1 MSNIMSFIKEKSY
14 YFLGGTVLL
23 LIIIIAIGSCSN
35 KSNTYES
42 IEEKMV
48 SAAKEYY
55 STREK
60 SLPKTDGGSV
70 RVSISSLIDA
80 ELIDEIIDPND
91 SSNHCKGY
99 VEVTKVGKDYS
110 YLPFLTCKGN
120 YEPKYLNEKLK
131 ETKLD
136 EYGNG
141 LYEMEGEYVFR
152 GDDVKNYVSFNNQ
165 IWRIVKI
172 DSEGD
177 IKLVL
182 AEPLED
188 TYPWDT
194 AYNTEKESDVGITT
208 DYLHAS
214 IRKTLVDYYKTNFSK
229 DSKAKIVKK
238 DLCVGRYSI
247 SNAFSKD
254 VECAVKEEK
263 EKIGLLVASDVKNA
277 SLSEG
282 CKTLGNYEC
291 SNYNYL
297 SNDSFKTWL
306 LTASSDTT
314 YRAFQLYSTIDEST
328 ASNDKR
334 IAPVVYITGK
344 AVTNAGNGTIKK
356 PFIIK

>member
-1 MSNIMSFIKEKSY
+1 MSNLMSFIKEKSY

-23 LIIIIAIGSCSN
+23 LIIIIVIGSCSN

-42 IEEKMV
+42 LEEKMV
-48 SAAKEYY
+48 NAAKEYY

-60 SLPKTDGGSV
+60 SLPKTDAGSV
-70 RVSISSLIDA
+70 KVTIGSLIDA

-91 SSNHCKGY
+91 SSNSCTGY

-182 AEPLED
+182 GAPLED
-188 TYPWDT
+188 TYPWDE
-194 AYNTEKESDVGITT
+194 AYNSAEDDTVGITT
-208 DYLHAS
+208 DYLHTS
-214 IRKTLVDYYKTNFSK
+214 IRKTLVNYYKKNFSS
-229 DSKAKIVKK
+229 DSKAKIVAK
-238 DLCVGRYSI
+238 DLCVGKYVMSDQ
-247 SNAFSKD
+247 FSK
-254 VECAVKEEK
+254 VTECSVIKEK
-263 EKIGLLVASDVKNA
+263 EKIALLVATDYKNA
-277 SLSEG
+277 SLSNE
-282 CKTLGNYEC
+282 CLTLENNQC
-291 SNYNYL
+291 ANYNYL
-297 SNDSFKTWL
+297 AADGFATWL
-306 LTASSDTT
+306 ASTTNENNYEAYYINNVIGKASS
-314 YRAFQLYSTIDEST
+314 YFEVQPVIYL
-328 ASNDKR
+328 SNK
-334 IAPVVYITGK
+334 VVTLEGK
-344 AVTNAGNGTIKK
+344 GTVKN
-356 PFIIK
+356 PYIIK

>member
-188 TYPWDT
+188 TYPWDD
-194 AYNTEKESDVGITT
+194 AYNASEDDTVGITT
-208 DYLHAS
+208 DYLHTS
-214 IRKTLVDYYKTNFSK
+214 IRKTLVNYYNKNFSN
-229 DSKAKIVKK
+229 DNKAKIVPKN
-238 DLCVGRYSI
+238 LCLGKL
-247 SNAFSKD
+247 APTDQFSKAI
-254 VECAVKEEK
+254 ECSAIKDN
-263 EKIGLLVASDVKNA
+263 EKISLLVATDYKNA
-277 SLSEG
+277 SLS
-282 CKTLGNYEC
+282 TEC
-291 SNYNYL
+291 LKLDDNQCANYNYMSKDEFSTWIATTTNENNHEAYYIDGIIEKSSYYFRVQPVIYL
-297 SNDSFKTWL
+297 SKKVISM
-306 LTASSDTT
+306 
-314 YRAFQLYSTIDEST
+314 E
-328 ASNDKR
+328 
-334 IAPVVYITGK
+334 GK
-344 AVTNAGNGTIKK
+344 GTVKK
-356 PFIIK
+356 PYLIK